1 MTGCQRWEYVS
12 GSAGTHQ
19 CAATATSHRSR
30 HYEHKTGENSYPPV
44 NIVPVVLSPFTMI
57 PNADAKSDSIT
68 LASPGQRY
76 GLVLYDDGQQETLRD
91 GMTLPQFIPTATP
104 VPASNVFVID
114 GQGRCQ
120 CNHACSAHAP
130 QPQTLATNA
139 KPSAG
144 TKKKSKMHP
153 LVKGIV
159 VLTVGP
165 FVMAAALVVAA
176 GSVVYGAGQII
187 VGIGDLMMMG
197 PLRKK
202 AINAWKH
209 RNDHGEEAV

>member
-1 MTGCQRWEYVS
+1 M
-12 GSAGTHQ
+12 
-19 CAATATSHRSR
+19 
-30 HYEHKTGENSYPPV
+30 
-44 NIVPVVLSPFTMI
+44 IV
-57 PNADAKSDSIT
+57 
-68 LASPGQRY
+68 
-76 GLVLYDDGQQETLRD
+76 D
-91 GMTLPQFIPTATP
+91 GML
-104 VPASNVFVID
+104 
-114 GQGRCQ
+114 RCSYLLQ
-120 CNHACSAHAP
+120 NGLRYSYGDD
-130 QPQTLATNA
+130 LA

-165 FVMAAALVVAA
+165 FVMAAAMVVAA